1 MVRTLIDFAPAE
13 LALAPRPLEGEL
25 TSSWLYRVAAANLV
39 ELEELLSALL
49 DLYPEVHIRS
59 NICLDYGIAPAWS
72 RALAIWCRLAE
83 SRIHKLDLARVF
95 PGRHLNWFVHGN
107 GAFSS
112 GRNSGGGSVWWM
124 AFIFC
129 PRCLDQQVKDGLPV
143 HRRAEWTLAF
153 LTHCPQHQDEP
164 LRHYCLCCHR
174 EEPRWIIT
182 REGKDEEVQCRHCG
196 TALSHWPRGTIDRFS
211 PPLQVTLRLEST
223 ILRSLSGQAP
233 DPFWVGNVDAGTFAN
248 LVSDLLLLLAEPDRQ
263 GVLALADHL
272 GGEDWWDKHRL
283 GYGVVTTVASLQ
295 HWASR
300 LKMVASV
307 AKCLL
312 GERSLQFF
320 RFRGPRCVGQR
331 DLYPFAILF
340 RELPV
345 DRQEELIRRA
355 MRWPD
360 PLTDQIVRVLKR

>member
-1 MVRTLIDFAPAE
+1 MWW
-13 LALAPRPLEGEL
+13 LA
-25 TSSWLYRVAAANLV
+25 
-39 ELEELLSALL
+39 
-49 DLYPEVHIRS
+49 
-59 NICLDYGIAPAWS
+59 
-72 RALAIWCRLAE
+72 
-83 SRIHKLDLARVF
+83 F
-95 PGRHLNWFVHGN
+95 
-107 GAFSS
+107 
-112 GRNSGGGSVWWM
+112 M
-124 AFIFC
+124 FC

-164 LRHYCLCCHR
+164 LRHYCLCCHH

-196 TALSHWPRGTIDRFS
+196 AALSHWPRGTIERFS
-211 PPLQVTLRLEST
+211 PSLQLTLCLEST
-223 ILRSLSGQAP
+223 LLRSLSGQAP
-233 DPFWVGNVDAGTFAN
+233 DPFWVGNVDAETFTN
-248 LVSDLLLLLAEPDRQ
+248 LVAELFALLAEPDCQ

-272 GGEDWWDKHRL
+272 GGADWWDEHRL

-300 LKMVASV
+300 LKMVASM

-345 DRQEELIRRA
+345 ERHEELIRRA

-360 PLTDQIVRVLKR
+360 PLAEQVARVVRR

>member
-1 MVRTLIDFAPAE
+1 MIRTLIDFAPAE

-39 ELEELLSALL
+39 QLEELLSGLL
-49 DLYPEVHIRS
+49 DLHPEVHS
-59 NICLDYGIAPAWS
+59 STNICLDYGIATAWS

-107 GAFSS
+107 GAPSS
-112 GRNSGGGSVWWM
+112 GRNSGGGSVRWM

-143 HRRAEWTLAF
+143 HRRAEWALAF

-211 PPLQVTLRLEST
+211 PPLQLTLRLEST

-233 DPFWVGNVDAGTFAN
+233 DPFWVGNVDAETFAN
-248 LVSDLLLLLAEPDRQ
+248 LVSDLFSLLAEPDRR

-272 GGEDWWDKHRL
+272 GGEDAGGTSID
-283 GYGVVTTVASLQ
+283 
-295 HWASR
+295 WAT
-300 LKMVASV
+300 
-307 AKCLL
+307 
-312 GERSLQFF
+312 G
-320 RFRGPRCVGQR
+320 
-331 DLYPFAILF
+331 
-340 RELPV
+340 
-345 DRQEELIRRA
+345 
-355 MRWPD
+355 W
-360 PLTDQIVRVLKR
+360 